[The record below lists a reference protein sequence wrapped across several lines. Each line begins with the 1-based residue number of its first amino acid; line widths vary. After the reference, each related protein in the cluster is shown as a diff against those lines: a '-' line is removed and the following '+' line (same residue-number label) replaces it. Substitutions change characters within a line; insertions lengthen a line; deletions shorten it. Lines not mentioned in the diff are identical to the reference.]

1 MECSGQQRH
10 SAKQNQPDRCCKTGG
25 SQVPEDTAVYC
36 TYSDGE
42 FYEPGYLLNE
52 SPRVSKGR
60 AGTLG
65 CSLPV

>member
-1 MECSGQQRH
+1 M
-10 SAKQNQPDRCCKTGG
+10 
-25 SQVPEDTAVYC
+25 PEDTAVYC